1 MKCEFLT
8 WVFTGEEKLTNGE
21 KAGHHKDTKM
31 DIPLVGDRSP
41 SGSENKILKQIKKK
55 VPILSWLPTYNMD
68 MAVSD
73 LIAGTTVGLTVI
85 PQGIAYALVANLPP
99 EYGLYSAFMGCFMYM
114 IFGSCKDITIGPTA
128 IMAIMTG
135 DVFAEGEAKK
145 FGSYYAVLLAFT
157 SGLIIFLFGIFQLG
171 FLIDFISMPVI
182 AGFTSAAAITIASGQ
197 IKGLLGIYTLPE
209 NQNHTETHA
218 GIVDDYYL
226 IFDNIE
232 TVRWQDA
239 TLGIICAIILLA
251 MRVSINYLLCDIKIW
266 FDKQDQSIYLM
277 IIMIYDGLI
286 FYDESF
292 I

>member
-1 MKCEFLT
+1 MKCENLIL
-8 WVFTGEEKLTNGE
+8 VFTGEEKLTNGE
-21 KAGHHKDTKM
+21 KASHLKETKM

-41 SGSENKILKQIKKK
+41 SGSQNKILKQIKKK
-55 VPILSWLPTYNMD
+55 VPIMSWLPTYNAD

-73 LIAGTTVGLTVI
+73 LIAGVTVGLTVI

-157 SGLIIFLFGIFQLG
+157 SGLIIFLFGVFQLG

-251 MRVSINYLLCDIKIW
+251 MRVSMKLFSL
-266 FDKQDQSIYLM
+266 
-277 IIMIYDGLI
+277 
-286 FYDESF
+286 
-292 I
+292 